1 MTRQSRAALL
11 VFATLTLSPTSTA
24 FADNWPRFHGPNGTG
39 IAHDKDVPVEWD
51 DKHNVLWKVSI
62 PGLGHS
68 SPVVWGDRLFV
79 QSASTDGKERLLL
92 CINVKNGETLWTR
105 TVNGFKA
112 PKHAKNSL
120 ASATPSTDG
129 KRVYSAFWNGA
140 EIVLAAFDMDG
151 NPLWSR
157 NLGTWTSE
165 HGPGAS
171 PVVYED
177 KVYFANDQD
186 GISHVLALDA
196 ATGDTRWKLE
206 RKAYRACYSAPFL
219 LHRFNRKSELIVGST
234 AGLTAYDPDNGAE
247 IWKWTWPWPN
257 PKKALRTTGS
267 PVFGNGMIYH
277 YGGEGQKTSFAV
289 AVPYGEKGDVP
300 DQAVAW
306 RDRNNFPYVPSAI
319 YYRNHLYF
327 VNDRGDAGCYDA
339 KTGKRIW
346 QERLQGSFSSSPVL
360 IDGKLYACNE
370 DGDVYVLAAEP
381 VFRILARNTVGER
394 TVASPAVSNNRLFIR
409 TDQHLI
415 CIAKD
420 RRSAEAPK

>member
-1 MTRQSRAALL
+1 
-11 VFATLTLSPTSTA
+11 
-24 FADNWPRFHGPNGTG
+24 
-39 IAHDKDVPVEWD
+39 
-51 DKHNVLWKVSI
+51 
-62 PGLGHS
+62 
-68 SPVVWGDRLFV
+68 
-79 QSASTDGKERLLL
+79 
-92 CINVKNGETLWTR
+92 
-105 TVNGFKA
+105 
-112 PKHAKNSL
+112 
-120 ASATPSTDG
+120 
-129 KRVYSAFWNGA
+129 VYAAFWNGA
-140 EIVLAAFDMDG
+140 EIVMAAFDLDG
-151 NPLWSR
+151 NPQWSR

-171 PVVYED
+171 PVVYQD
-177 KVYFANDQD
+177 KVFFANDQD
-186 GISHVLALDA
+186 GISHLMAFDA
-196 ATGDTRWKLE
+196 ATGDTRWKVE

-219 LHRFNRKSELIVGST
+219 LHRFNRKSELVVGST
-234 AGLTAYDPDNGAE
+234 AGLTAYDPENGSE
-247 IWKWTWPWPN
+247 IWKWTWMWPN

-289 AVPYGEKGDVP
+289 GVPYGDKGDVA
-300 DQAVAW
+300 DQFVAW

-319 YYRNHLYF
+319 FYRDHLYF

-339 KTGKRIW
+339 RTGKRIW

-409 TDQHLI
+409 TDQFLI